1 MMQTLRA
8 ASAAIFVAATTP
20 AIANPADVAAITT
33 VVESVATLADL
44 GEFDSLERL
53 YAPEVRVDY
62 TSIAGGEP
70 EVRRASAL
78 MTQWASVL
86 PGFDR
91 TRHRVYNIQVSLE
104 GSTATATAEVV
115 ADHWLGA
122 AHWQVSGRYEYVFV
136 RDGREWRITA
146 HRFVLTGE
154 EGNRDISGP
163 AALAAAQRPNAYLAR
178 QQSRQVVMNFLTG
191 LEDKDMD
198 RVNAVWAEDAVQDMP
213 YSPPGHPKRVVG
225 RQALIDLY
233 RNWPMVSGR
242 ARFTDGIRF
251 YPTLDPQ
258 IVFVEYRGEV
268 DVIPTS
274 RTYRQTYGGL
284 FQVENGMITLF
295 REYYD
300 PAAFDHAFALN
311 EGGAFQQQ

>member
-1 MMQTLRA
+1 MMKTLRA
-8 ASAAIFVAATTP
+8 ASAAIALTATTP
-20 AIANPADVAAITT
+20 ALANLADVAGITT
-33 VVESVATLADL
+33 IVESVATLADR
-44 GEFDSLERL
+44 GEFEALERL
-53 YAPEVRVDY
+53 YASEVRVDY
-62 TSIAGGEP
+62 TSLSGGEP
-70 EVRRASAL
+70 EVKSASAL
-78 MTQWASVL
+78 ITQWASLL

-91 TRHRVYNIQVSLE
+91 TRHRVYNIEVSLN
-104 GSTATATAEVV
+104 GSAATATAQVV

-122 AHWQVSGRYEYVFV
+122 MHWQVSGRYDYALV

-146 HRFVLTGE
+146 HRFVLTSEHGSRE
-154 EGNRDISGP
+154 IFGP
-163 AALAAAQRPNAYLAR
+163 AAAGAQQHPNAYLAR

-225 RQALIDLY
+225 RQALVDLY
-233 RNWPMVSGR
+233 RNWPTLSGR

-258 IVFVEYRGEV
+258 IVFVEFHGEV
-268 DVIPTS
+268 YIIPTN

-284 FQVENGMITLF
+284 FHVKNGKVVLF

-300 PAAFDHAFALN
+300 PAPFVYAFALN